1 MLRCALLLFVMSG
14 LCGCVDD
21 TVVADPWA
29 DAGPD
34 FAGSGLSTH
43 LHSAEDGRVL
53 ARLKARKFW
62 GFQASGKQV
71 LEGVTVE
78 FLAAGLTVYSRRA
91 ELLGPESVELR
102 GDVRGEMAGG
112 RGFRTP
118 SLVFSS
124 KTKRLEMAGP
134 VEFFGEG
141 HELRALGGA
150 SVDEL
155 FNGLKLK
162 GPIKGVARV
171 AP

>member
-1 MLRCALLLFVMSG
+1 MRRCALLLFIANG

-21 TVVADPWA
+21 SLVADPWA

-53 ARLKARKFW
+53 ARLKARKFR
-62 GFQASGKQV
+62 GFEASGKQV

-78 FLAAGLTVYSRRA
+78 FVAAGLKVFSRRA

-102 GDVRGEMAGG
+102 GDVHGEMLGG
-112 RGFRTP
+112 RRFRTP

-134 VEFFGEG
+134 VEFFGKG
-141 HELRALGGA
+141 YELRALGGA

-155 FNGLKLK
+155 FNGLKLI